1 MKETPRE
8 HFRWAAHTG
17 GAATVK
23 LKDYEA
29 AGEVEASSP
38 YAAWKALSAD
48 GNPLNT
54 GDVLEEIHPD
64 GAAGALYLAK
74 YVGFE
79 PASWFVPEPKP
90 EIQAN
95 SCS

>member
-8 HFRWAAHTG
+8 QFRWAAHTG

-23 LKDYEA
+23 AKDYEA
-29 AGEVEASSP
+29 VGEVDAPSP
-38 YAAWKALSAD
+38 YAAWKALSAH
-48 GNPLNT
+48 GNPLHT
-54 GDVLEEIHPD
+54 GDVLEEIHSD
-64 GAAGALYLAK
+64 GAKGALYLAK

-79 PASWFVPEPKP
+79 LATWFVPEPKP
-90 EIQAN
+90 DIQAN